1 MKVTFLGTGTSTGVP
16 VPTCAC
22 AVCTS
27 ADPRD
32 RRLRPSVL
40 LEWEGASVLIDTGTD
55 LREQALTR
63 RIERID
69 AILYTHAHAD
79 HIMGLDDLRM
89 YNWKRGGPIPAYGS
103 ATTLGMLRRTFWY
116 VFEEVEA
123 GGGKPALTLHEVE
136 RPFGLLGREVVPVP
150 AIHGRLPVTGWR
162 IGGFAY
168 LTDVSAIPETSDR
181 LLEGLDVLVVSAL
194 RRRPHPTHLT
204 FEQSAAI
211 ARRVG
216 ARTTWFTHLSHD
228 ARHEE
233 LEAELP
239 PEIRVAWD
247 GLTLD
252 VPG

>member
-1 MKVTFLGTGTSTGVP
+1 MRVTFLGTGTSTGVP
-16 VPTCAC
+16 VPTCTC

-27 ADPRD
+27 TDPRD

-40 LEWEGASVLIDTGTD
+40 LEWDGASVLIDTGTD
-55 LREQALTR
+55 LREQALAH
-63 RIERID
+63 RIDRVD

-103 ATTLGMLRRTFWY
+103 ATTLGMIRRTFWY

-123 GGGKPALTLHEVE
+123 GGGKPGLTLQEVE
-136 RPFGLLGREVVPVP
+136 RPFELLGREIVPVP
-150 AIHGRLPVTGWR
+150 AMHGRLAVTGWR

-168 LTDVSAIPETSDR
+168 LTDVSGIPESSFP
-181 LLEGLDVLVVSAL
+181 LLEGLEVLVLSAL

-204 FEQSAAI
+204 FEQATAI

-228 ARHEE
+228 VGH
-233 LEAELP
+233 AEVESGLP
-239 PEIRVAWD
+239 PEIRVARD
-247 GLTLD
+247 GLVLD
-252 VPG
+252 VAD

>member
-16 VPTCAC
+16 VPTCSC
-22 AVCTS
+22 PVCTS
-27 ADPRD
+27 DDPRD

-40 LEWEGASVLIDTGTD
+40 LEWEGVSVLIDTGTD

-63 RIERID
+63 GIERVD

-116 VFEEVEA
+116 VFDEVEA
-123 GGGKPALTLHEVE
+123 GGGKPGLTLHEVD
-136 RPFGLLGREVVPVP
+136 RPFELLGREIVPVP
-150 AIHGRLPVTGWR
+150 AMHGRLPVTGWR

-168 LTDVSAIPETSDR
+168 LTDVSAVPDESYA
-181 LLEGLDVLVVSAL
+181 LLQGLEAFVLSAL

-204 FEQSAAI
+204 FEQSIAI
-211 ARRVG
+211 AGRVR
-216 ARTTWFTHLSHD
+216 AETTWFTHLSHD
-228 ARHEE
+228 VRHAEI
-233 LEAELP
+233 EAELP
-239 PEIRVAWD
+239 PGIRVARD
-247 GLTLD
+247 GLVLE
-252 VPG
+252 V